1 MIRELKGKQPKIEK
15 ASFIAENAT
24 IIGDVELEEGSTVWY
39 GAVIRADAEPIRIGK
54 NTNIQ
59 DNTVVHVDEENP
71 VVIGENVTIGHSCI
85 IHGCTIG
92 NNCLI
97 GMGTIIM
104 NGAKI
109 GDNCLIGAGA
119 LITENKEFPAG
130 SKILGSP
137 AKIKSEVSESDVSL
151 IKESA
156 EHYLKD
162 VAAYN
167 KDAQ

>member
-1 MIRELKGKQPKIEK
+1 MRPETER

-24 IIGDVELEEGSTVWY
+24 IIGDVVLDEGTTVWY
-39 GAVIRADAEPIRIGK
+39 GAVIRGDGDSVRIGK

-59 DNTVVHVDEENP
+59 DNTVVHVDPGNP
-71 VVIGENVTIGHSCI
+71 VVIGENVTIGHQCI

-92 NNCLI
+92 SNCLI

-109 GDNCLIGAGA
+109 GDNCLVGAGA

-137 AKIKSEVSESDVSL
+137 AKIKSEVSEKDIEL
-151 IKESA
+151 IQYSA
-156 EHYLKD
+156 EHYIRE
-162 VAAYN
+162 AAIYSAN
-167 KDAQ
+167 H